1 MDSTTLWRRV
11 IKAKYGSILG
21 GAGGRG
27 GGLLVACTSLMGLVY
42 GSISGKGGMV
52 FIILSFLRWWMALV
66 LNFGMMHGVRG
77 FRENLNH

>member
-1 MDSTTLWRRV
+1 MVAFW
-11 IKAKYGSILG
+11 GG

-52 FIILSFLRWWMALV
+52 FIILSFLRW
-66 LNFGMMHGVRG
+66 
-77 FRENLNH
+77 